1 MLVLQV
7 TVRVKPEHAA
17 EFVEAAVTNATRS
30 VEDEPG
36 CVRFD
41 VVRDRDDANC
51 LYFFEVYR
59 DDAAL
64 ATHRQT
70 PHFKAYFEK
79 TQSWLAAPAE
89 RRLGTDVF
97 MTNHKSQIT
106 NRK

>member
-7 TVRVKPEHAA
+7 TVHVKPEHAA
-17 EFVEAAVTNATRS
+17 EFIEAAVANATRS
-30 VEDEPG
+30 AEDEPG

-41 VVRDRDDANC
+41 VIRDRDDPNC

-70 PHFKAYFEK
+70 PHFKAYAEK
-79 TQSWLAAPAE
+79 IQPWLAAPPE
-89 RRLGTDVF
+89 RRFGTP
-97 MTNHKSQIT
+97 IT
-106 NRK
+106 KL